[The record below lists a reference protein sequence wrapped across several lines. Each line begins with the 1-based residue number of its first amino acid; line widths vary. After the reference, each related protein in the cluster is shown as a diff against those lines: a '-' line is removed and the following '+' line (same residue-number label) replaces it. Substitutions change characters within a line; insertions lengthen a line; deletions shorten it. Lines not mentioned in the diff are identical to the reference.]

1 MVVPLEDA
9 SPVVTKHPTS
19 ETVEEGGYAE
29 FVARAKYAQ
38 EYLWRLVTPNGN
50 VYDCDYIQNYFPGL
64 KVSGATTE
72 RLTLSNIPLEL
83 DGYKIQCMFTAGDTV
98 VSNRATLHVT
108 EKPTE
113 PTEESTEPPA
123 EETTAASTEAT
134 AEIPTEEPTEI
145 SSETGNVKDFS
156 DKINSNN
163 RKEKDEGKDSRNTLL
178 IVLIAAVAVVAV
190 SGIGCFTILKLKKSI

>member
-1 MVVPLEDA
+1 MWAVKALSCRRLQA
-9 SPVVTKHPTS
+9 PVAK
-19 ETVEEGGYAE
+19 
-29 FVARAKYAQ
+29 AKYARY
-38 EYLWRLVTPNGN
+38 YLWQLVSPDGM
-50 VYDCDYIQNYFPGL
+50 VFDCGTAHLTFPQL
-64 KVSGATTE
+64 KVDGEETE
-72 RLTLSNIPLEL
+72 RLKLSNIPLEL

-134 AEIPTEEPTEI
+134 AEIPTEEPTET

-190 SGIGCFTILKLKKSI
+190 AGIGCFTILKLKKSI

>member
-1 MVVPLEDA
+1 MV
-9 SPVVTKHPTS
+9 
-19 ETVEEGGYAE
+19 
-29 FVARAKYAQ
+29 F
-38 EYLWRLVTPNGN
+38 
-50 VYDCDYIQNYFPGL
+50 DCGTAHLTFPQL
-64 KVSGATTE
+64 KVDGEETE
-72 RLTLSNIPLEL
+72 RLKLSNIPLEL

-113 PTEESTEPPA
+113 PTEESTEPTEESTEPPA

-134 AEIPTEEPTEI
+134 AEIPTEEPTET

-190 SGIGCFTILKLKKSI
+190 AGIGCFTILKLKKSI